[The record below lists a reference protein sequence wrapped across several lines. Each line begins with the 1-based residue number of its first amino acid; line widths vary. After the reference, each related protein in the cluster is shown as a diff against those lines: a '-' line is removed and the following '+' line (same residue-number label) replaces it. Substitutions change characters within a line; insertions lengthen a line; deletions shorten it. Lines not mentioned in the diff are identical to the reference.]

1 VRELATLLAK
11 ISIITIRRG
20 IMLRVADL
28 LLLFLFLFI
37 VDISINLRRVNNNIA
52 KLLEQY
58 KKAHGA

>member
-1 VRELATLLAK
+1 
-11 ISIITIRRG
+11 
-20 IMLRVADL
+20 MLRVADL